1 MRRILL
7 ILSVLAL
14 AAPAHAADVKA
25 DIDAANQKWLAA
37 YHKGDAAALTA
48 LYTDKATI
56 LPPGSDMVKGHDAIL
71 RFWQGAMQSGLKI
84 DSLQAVSVEH
94 FGTGAREIGRVTAQA
109 PNAQK
114 QLTRVEGKY
123 VVVWKKVKGNW
134 KLDTDIWNL
143 NQ

>member
-1 MRRILL
+1 MRYILL
-7 ILSVLAL
+7 MLSLAAL
-14 AAPAHAADVKA
+14 ATPARAADLKA
-25 DIDAANQKWLAA
+25 EIEGANQKWIAA
-37 YHKGDAAALTA
+37 YGKGDAAALTA
-48 LYTDKATI
+48 LYTDKATV
-56 LPPGSDMVKGHDAIL
+56 LPPGTDMVRGHDAIL
-71 RFWQGAMQSGLKI
+71 KFWQGAIQSGLKI
-84 DSLQAVSVEH
+84 DSLQPVSVEH